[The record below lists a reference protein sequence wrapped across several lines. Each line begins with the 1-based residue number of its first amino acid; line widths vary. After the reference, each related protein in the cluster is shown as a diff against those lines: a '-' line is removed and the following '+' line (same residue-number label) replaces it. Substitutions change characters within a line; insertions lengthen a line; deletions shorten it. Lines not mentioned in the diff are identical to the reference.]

1 MAKRVIEKKSI
12 LGRGVKVW
20 EDAYKGAQG
29 KKKRVVKCKV
39 TKKKSCKRK

>member
-29 KKKRVVKCKV
+29 KKKRVKKH